1 MYFLIHKWQIFQIG
15 VSIIIHYQW
24 YTCYVYF
31 TSSSS
36 IYVLLHLLIYF
47 GQIFRQPHFLTWR
60 VVKKRKQSWQR
71 RLARVG
77 LLARGNRFRIVQGV
91 PEGSPVIL
99 QKVYSSIRVI
109 MFHECRTESINAKR
123 FPMHQ
128 FGFKNKVLQR
138 SCLKSKFHTNT
149 FFWCF

>member
-1 MYFLIHKWQIFQIG
+1 MTNLSNWCLNYNTLSMIHVLLLFHIFILYLRTTTFTHLFWTDFSATPFSD
-15 VSIIIHYQW
+15 V
-24 YTCYVYF
+24 TCCQKKKTKLT
-31 TSSSS
+31 TSS
-36 IYVLLHLLIYF
+36 
-47 GQIFRQPHFLTWR
+47 
-60 VVKKRKQSWQR
+60 RKSR
-71 RLARVG
+71 TSG
-77 LLARGNRFRIVQGV
+77 TGNRFRIVQGV

>member
-1 MYFLIHKWQIFQIG
+1 MHKWQIFQIG

-31 TSSSS
+31 ACSSS
-36 IYVLLHLLIYF
+36 INDSWLHLF
-47 GQIFRQPHFLTWR
+47 WTGFSATPFSDVTCCQKKKTKLTTSS
-60 VVKKRKQSWQR
+60 RKSR
-71 RLARVG
+71 TSG
-77 LLARGNRFRIVQGV
+77 TGNRFRIVQGV

-149 FFWCF
+149 FFFWCF